1 MQCPV
6 DVVTG
11 DKKMKIAIT
20 GGAGYVGCRLSEQL
34 LNRGHEVIC
43 IDWLKY
49 GVQPI
54 LNILDRKEFHLHKM
68 DICDPV

>member
-1 MQCPV
+1 
-6 DVVTG
+6 
-11 DKKMKIAIT
+11 MKVAIT

-54 LNILDRKEFHLHKM
+54 LNILDRKEFHEPSEK
-68 DICDPV
+68 